1 MAIVTLTTDFGY
13 KDYYAA
19 AVKGTL
25 YSLFPEIKIE
35 DISHGISK
43 YNILEAAFV
52 LKNAYRHF
60 PKGSIHIIG
69 VMTHTRDAIKETEK
83 NLEAVDHVAL
93 EYDGH
98 YFIGADNGIFSYLLD
113 FAPDKVF
120 TLSVQKD
127 TAKESFP
134 TKDVFAKAAAHLAR
148 GGTLEVLGS
157 SRDSLNQGD
166 IIQARSEGENIRGEV
181 IYVDAFGNAITNIT
195 ESYFNQMSSG
205 RDFTIS
211 TKLRGYNIRRLSDNY
226 HSTKEGERLALF
238 NSSGYLEIAMNLGHS
253 SNLMGL
259 KVNDVVRV
267 EFSLQ

>member
-25 YSLFPEIKIE
+25 YTLFPEINIE

-69 VMTHTRDAIKETEK
+69 VMTHTRDAL
-83 NLEAVDHVAL
+83 LEQNEQIEAIDHVAL

-98 YFIGADNGIFSYLLD
+98 YFIGADNGIFSYLLE

-120 TLSVQKD
+120 TLTVQKD

-134 TKDVFAKAAAHLAR
+134 TKDVFAKAGSTFSAR
-148 GGTLEVLGS
+148 
-157 SRDSLNQGD
+157 RN
-166 IIQARSEGENIRGEV
+166 
-181 IYVDAFGNAITNIT
+181 
-195 ESYFNQMSSG
+195 
-205 RDFTIS
+205 
-211 TKLRGYNIRRLSDNY
+211 LRGFRNIEKFAQPRRY
-226 HSTKEGERLALF
+226 Y
-238 NSSGYLEIAMNLGHS
+238 SG
-253 SNLMGL
+253 
-259 KVNDVVRV
+259 KV
-267 EFSLQ
+267 